1 MVFSLVL
8 LGWVLS
14 LSLHEFAHALVAY
27 WGGDWTVRE
36 KGYLTLN
43 PLRYTHPLYSLI
55 LPLLFL
61 LLGGIGLPG
70 GAVYIETWRIRN
82 RRWLTALSLAGPA
95 ANLLFAVLL
104 SLILNLF
111 PQIWGKT
118 LGPALAFLGF
128 LQVSAVVL
136 NLLPIP
142 SLDGFAALEPY
153 LPLSFLERIAPYR
166 QAFLWVFF
174 LALVYLPFLNA
185 IFWVGITLLTV
196 LLGFPPALIVR
207 GAEQFFFWRMR

>member
-1 MVFSLVL
+1 MVFLLVL
-8 LGWVLS
+8 TGWIVS

-43 PLRYTHPLYSLI
+43 PLRYTHPFYSLI
-55 LPLLFL
+55 MPLLFL

-95 ANLLFAVLL
+95 ANLLFALFL
-104 SLILNLF
+104 SLVLNLF
-111 PQIWGKT
+111 PQIGGKA
-118 LGPALAFLGF
+118 LGPALAFLGL
-128 LQVSAVVL
+128 LQISAVVL

-142 SLDGFAALEPY
+142 SLDGFAAIEPY

-166 QAFLWVFF
+166 QAFPWIFF
-174 LALVYLPFLNA
+174 LVLAYIPHLNA
-185 IFWVGITLLTV
+185 LFWGGVFYLAV
-196 LLGFPPALIVR
+196 LLGFPPNLFAVGYER
-207 GAEQFFFWRMR
+207 FFFWR

>member
-8 LGWVLS
+8 LGWILS

-43 PLRYTHPLYSLI
+43 PLRYTHPVYSLI

-70 GAVYIETWRIRN
+70 GAVYIETWRIRD

-95 ANLLFAVLL
+95 ANLLFALFL

-142 SLDGFAALEPY
+142 SLDGFAAIEPY

-166 QAFLWVFF
+166 QAFLWIFF
-174 LALVYLPFLNA
+174 LALAYIPFLNA
-185 IFWVGITLLTV
+185 IFWLGITILAV
-196 LLGFPPALIVR
+196 MLGFPPGLIAI
-207 GAEQFFFWRMR
+207 GSEQFFFW